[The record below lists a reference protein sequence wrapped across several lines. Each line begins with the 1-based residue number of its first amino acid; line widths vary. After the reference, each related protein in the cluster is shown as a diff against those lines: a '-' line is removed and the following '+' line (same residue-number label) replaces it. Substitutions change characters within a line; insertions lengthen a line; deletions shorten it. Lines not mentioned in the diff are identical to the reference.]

1 MLAAGPAAAVANDL
15 VVQRVAF
22 DRHPAGLG
30 DQAAGGFGQALLS
43 GINRGLGKLSLRFP
57 VKIINDLWFEND
69 EVKLSRS
76 RSPAA
81 IADSGSFRF
90 HHCSDIN
97 SQKHLTVAPRG
108 NHPGGSPMAAKVAQF
123 LAVTD
128 KLIAPDKRSWPKH
141 CLTLS

>member
-1 MLAAGPAAAVANDL
+1 MWMAPSAPSA
-15 VVQRVAF
+15 RK
-22 DRHPAGLG
+22 
-30 DQAAGGFGQALLS
+30 LS
-43 GINRGLGKLSLRFP
+43 GQSF
-57 VKIINDLWFEND
+57 D

-108 NHPGGSPMAAKVAQF
+108 NHAGGSPMAAKVAQF

-128 KLIAPDKRSWPKH
+128 KLNAPDKGFWPKH
-141 CLTLS
+141 CVTLS